1 LVIVLAYLAH
11 PLALLLLVAV
21 PPLIWWWLR
30 PRRGALRFPDVRWLH
45 GLPRGRSQAAR
56 RGGAILRA
64 GGLALLILALAGPRW
79 PEAASRLPAEGIAI
93 AMVLDVSGSMA
104 EQDFTWQNDK
114 ISRLEAAKRA
124 FRLLVEGGSGP
135 GGEHLEGRPND
146 LIGLVAF
153 GTRPDSVCPLTLNHA
168 VLLQLLDQQ
177 QPRGALEGQ
186 TNIGDGVAL
195 GLIRLRSAG
204 THRKALVLLTDG
216 EHNVPPPALKPRQTA
231 QLAGNLGVPIYV
243 IDAGSDAPTAAEPGT
258 QEISLSDRLNA
269 RKVLAEIA
277 KLTGGQCFE
286 ARDGKALADA
296 CSRIDELERSR
307 IESFHYRRYHEFYA
321 WFGGTA
327 LACWVL
333 VLGLEMTIWRRVP

>member
-1 LVIVLAYLAH
+1 LAYLAH
-11 PLALLLLVAV
+11 PLALLLLVLV

-30 PRRGALRFPDVRWLH
+30 PRRGALRFPDVRWLE
-45 GLPRGRSQAAR
+45 GLPTGRSQTAR

-79 PEAASRLPAEGIAI
+79 PDAGSRLPAEGIAI

-104 EQDFTWQNDK
+104 ELDFTWQEEK
-114 ISRLEAAKRA
+114 ISRLEAARRA
-124 FRLLVEGGSGP
+124 FRLFVEGGTGP
-135 GGEHLEGRPND
+135 GGEHLTGRPND
-146 LIGLVAF
+146 LLSLVAF
-153 GTRPDSVCPLTLNHA
+153 GTRPESVCPLTLNHA
-168 VLLQLLDQQ
+168 VLLQLLNQE

-186 TNIGDGVAL
+186 TNIGDGIAS

-204 THRKALVLLTDG
+204 PRRKVLVLLTDG
-216 EHNVPPPALKPRQTA
+216 EHNVPPPALKPRQAA

-243 IDAGSDAPTAAEPGT
+243 IDAGSDEPTSAEPGT
-258 QEISLSDRLNA
+258 QESSLSDRLNA
-269 RKVLAEIA
+269 RKTLAEVA
-277 KLTGGQCFE
+277 KLTGGKCFE
-286 ARDGKALADA
+286 ARDGKALAEA
-296 CSRIDELERSR
+296 CSRIDELERGH

-321 WFGGTA
+321 WFGLAA